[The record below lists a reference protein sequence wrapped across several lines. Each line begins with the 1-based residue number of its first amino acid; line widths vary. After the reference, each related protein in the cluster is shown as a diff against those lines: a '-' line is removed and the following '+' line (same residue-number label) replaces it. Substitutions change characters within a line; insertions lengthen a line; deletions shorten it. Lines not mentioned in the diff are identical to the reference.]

1 MNFFKKLFD
10 SRQPDDST
18 PPGPSPAG
26 ETPAHA
32 AAIEQG
38 EGLADLLRRRMA
50 DGADLPEIV
59 TFFDEMCQIPL
70 ENTGDEED
78 LLLFETGD
86 FSFSPEK
93 AFHFTLTRQFPGG
106 DGEYIQVQADVI
118 YPASAAGKDLQD
130 VQWSDWLEQGRDGFF
145 DYVRA
150 SSAYQALK
158 NVPYTRVEISSS
170 ET

>member
-1 MNFFKKLFD
+1 MNFFRKLFG
-10 SRQPDDST
+10 SRQPDGSAL
-18 PPGPSPAG
+18 PEPKQAG
-26 ETPAHA
+26 ETPCQA
-32 AAIEQG
+32 AAIAQG

-59 TFFDEMCQIPL
+59 LLFEEMCRIPL
-70 ENTGDEED
+70 KNTGDEED

-93 AFHFTLTRQFPGG
+93 AYHFTLTRQFPGG

-130 VQWSDWLEQGRDGFF
+130 VQWSDWLAQGRDGFF

-150 SSAYQALK
+150 SAAYRALK
-158 NVPYTRVEISSS
+158 DVPYTGVEVSCFK
-170 ET
+170 T